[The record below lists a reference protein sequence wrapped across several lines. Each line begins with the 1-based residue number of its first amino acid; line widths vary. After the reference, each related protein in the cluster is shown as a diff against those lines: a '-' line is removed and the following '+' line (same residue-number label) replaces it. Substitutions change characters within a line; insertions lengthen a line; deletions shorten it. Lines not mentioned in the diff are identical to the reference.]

1 MKQKSEKQNEENL
14 SKEIDKEY
22 EDLNGYEEFEDYD
35 EYLDEDF
42 YYNFEENYND
52 YDFEEYKMHE
62 KQSLIDEINEFAN
75 DKVEKN
81 KTYEQYILE
90 KTNEEELISFLGP
103 QIITKKPEEI
113 SKIKKD
119 IKKYIIKKK
128 NEIAK
133 ENIIYMPDHIIKEIK
148 NAPQDGIIEIDIEED
163 IQEVLNIAKYD
174 ILKRFGLAFMD
185 MNADKVIITYT
196 TN

>member
-1 MKQKSEKQNEENL
+1 MKRKSEKQNEENL

-22 EDLNGYEEFEDYD
+22 EDLNGYEEYEDYD

-119 IKKYIIKKK
+119 IKKYIIENQ